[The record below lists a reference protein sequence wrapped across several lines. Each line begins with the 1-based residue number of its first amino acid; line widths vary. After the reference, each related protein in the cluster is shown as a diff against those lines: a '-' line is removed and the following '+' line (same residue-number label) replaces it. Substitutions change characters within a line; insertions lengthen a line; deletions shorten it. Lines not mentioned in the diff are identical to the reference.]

1 MTKPKGAVRPPVHMI
16 DSEADAIADL
26 AIRAQ
31 ERQPELSSLLL
42 GEIDRAKIYS
52 AARIP
57 ADIVT
62 MHSRVEFIDESTGAS
77 RTIELVWPADADIS
91 VGRIS
96 ILTPI
101 GAGLIGLRKGG
112 AILWP
117 DRDGR
122 QRTLNIVS
130 VTQPDAPKP

>member
-1 MTKPKGAVRPPVHMI
+1 MTKQKGGVRPPVHMI
-16 DSEADAIADL
+16 DTEADAIADL

-31 ERQPELSSLLL
+31 ERQPALSELLL

-52 AARIP
+52 ADKIP
-57 ADIVT
+57 DDIVT
-62 MHSRVEFIDESTGAS
+62 MRSRVEFIDESSGAA
-77 RTIELVWPADADIS
+77 RTIELVWPADADIAL
-91 VGRIS
+91 GRIS

-122 QRTLNIVS
+122 ERTLKIVS
-130 VTQPDAPKP
+130 VHRPGTP